1 MADRGKLLSI
11 ATRLEIKERRVSEPV
26 RKVAASLGLSKT
38 TVSKYSREKNG
49 TKPLKDLEDMR

>member
-38 TVSKYSREKNG
+38 TVAKYSREKNG